1 MTASSSGIDEAF
13 QAGQSD
19 LIARVRELDPECSI
33 ENVERFFREID
44 AASKVLQ
51 QIDAS
56 NHPLVIAYDP
66 RWTQDP
72 R

>member
-1 MTASSSGIDEAF
+1 VNVRSPAIDEALRPER
-13 QAGQSD
+13 SD
-19 LIARVRELDPECSI
+19 LIARVRQLDPESSS

-44 AASKVLQ
+44 AASNVLQ

-56 NHPLVIAYDP
+56 RFPLPVAYDP

-72 R
+72 Q